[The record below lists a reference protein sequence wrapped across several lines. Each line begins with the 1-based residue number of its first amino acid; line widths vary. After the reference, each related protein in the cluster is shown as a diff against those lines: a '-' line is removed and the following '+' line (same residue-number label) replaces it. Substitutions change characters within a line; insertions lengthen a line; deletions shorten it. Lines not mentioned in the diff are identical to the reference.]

1 MWRWMGSHF
10 HDWTDYNGVAF
21 SIELLEWG
29 RTFSN
34 FWVGQFFIFT
44 VSKRTRMFVLSVKS
58 EVFFIQYSV
67 DTWIESD
74 FESRKL
80 HISPKV
86 TKVGSIIG
94 HRTDYN
100 GVRALRGQRHIPS
113 KINPSTPSPPG
124 NVPGEV
130 HVKLHAPPIM
140 STSGRRITL
149 LATDRKWTLVYILH
163 NRLLLTPKRSK

>member
-113 KINPSTPSPPG
+113 KINPSTPSPPPRKCSRRGPRKIARSSHYVNVRKKDNFVG
-124 NVPGEV
+124 N
-130 HVKLHAPPIM
+130 
-140 STSGRRITL
+140 
-149 LATDRKWTLVYILH
+149 W
-163 NRLLLTPKRSK
+163 